1 MTYFDFCYKRI
12 SKILNV
18 PTVKVGQFKS
28 GGFGSKMKQ
37 IAERL
42 VKHVADCGVMYVK
55 IHNYH
60 WHVGGAEFNRVH
72 EMTESYYEEMTE
84 AFDSL
89 AERLLQLGEK
99 APATLKAYLAL
110 TGIKEE
116 EGNSF
121 TIKDVALSLKDDF
134 EYILK
139 ELHTTQKV
147 AADEGDCTTD
157 GIVSGI
163 IAKLE
168 KHVWMLKAILKN

>member
-1 MTYFDFCYKRI
+1 M
-12 SKILNV
+12 N
-18 PTVKVGQFKS
+18 KVAQ
-28 GGFGSKMKQ
+28 
-37 IAERL
+37 RL

-72 EMTESYYEEMTE
+72 EMTEGYYEEMTE

-99 APATLKAYLAL
+99 APASLKEYLSLA
-110 TGIKEE
+110 GIKEE
-116 EGNSF
+116 ERNSF
-121 TIKDVALSLKDDF
+121 NIKDVAQALSSDF
-134 EYILK
+134 EYLLG
-139 ELHTTQKV
+139 EFHATQKM
-147 AADEGDCTTD
+147 ASEEGDCTTD

>member
-1 MTYFDFCYKRI
+1 
-12 SKILNV
+12 
-18 PTVKVGQFKS
+18 
-28 GGFGSKMKQ
+28 MKQ

-60 WHVGGAEFNRVH
+60 WHVGGVEFNRAH
-72 EMTESYYEEMTE
+72 EMTESYYEEMTD

-99 APATLKAYLAL
+99 APATLKEYLAL

-116 EGNSF
+116 EKNSF
-121 TIKDVALSLKDDF
+121 TIKDVASALKNDF
-134 EYILK
+134 EYLLG
-139 ELHTTQKV
+139 ELHATQKM
-147 AADEGDCTTD
+147 AADKGDCTTD
-157 GIVSGI
+157 GILSGI

-168 KHVWMLKAILKN
+168 KHVWMLKAILNN

>member
-1 MTYFDFCYKRI
+1 M
-12 SKILNV
+12 N
-18 PTVKVGQFKS
+18 KV
-28 GGFGSKMKQ
+28 
-37 IAERL
+37 AERL

-99 APATLKAYLAL
+99 APATLKEYLKL

-116 EGNSF
+116 EKNSF
-121 TIKDVALSLKDDF
+121 NIKDVASSLKSDF
-134 EYILK
+134 EYLLG
-139 ELHTTQKV
+139 ELHATQKL
-147 AADEGDCTTD
+147 AADDGDCTTD

>member
-1 MTYFDFCYKRI
+1 MNK
-12 SKILNV
+12 
-18 PTVKVGQFKS
+18 
-28 GGFGSKMKQ
+28 

-72 EMTESYYEEMTE
+72 EMTESYYEEMTD

-99 APATLKAYLAL
+99 APATLKNYLTI

-116 EGNSF
+116 EKNSF
-121 TIKDVALSLKDDF
+121 TIKDVASALKSDF
-134 EYILK
+134 EYLLS
-139 ELHTTQKV
+139 EFHTTQKM
-147 AADEGDCTTD
+147 ASESGDCTTD
-157 GIVSGI
+157 GIVCGI

-168 KHVWMLKAILKN
+168 KHVWMLKAILKD

>member
-1 MTYFDFCYKRI
+1 MNK
-12 SKILNV
+12 
-18 PTVKVGQFKS
+18 
-28 GGFGSKMKQ
+28 

-99 APATLKAYLAL
+99 APATLKEYLAL

-116 EGNSF
+116 EKNSF
-121 TIKDVALSLKDDF
+121 NIKDVASSLKGDF
-134 EYILK
+134 EYLLD
-139 ELHTTQKV
+139 ELHATQKL

-157 GIVSGI
+157 GIISGI